1 MRKKVQIV
9 SDIYE
14 KHHGNDS
21 LFYPKYVQLVQRP
34 MVNVLR
40 RAITSSYY
48 DSSKKTQYL
57 PICNV
62 FVL

>member
-1 MRKKVQIV
+1 MRKKVQVV

-21 LFYPKYVQLVQRP
+21 LLYPKYVQLVQRP

-40 RAITSSYY
+40 RAIT
-48 DSSKKTQYL
+48 
-57 PICNV
+57 C
-62 FVL
+62 